1 MIWLIRNTFYCIFLL
16 NSFLCFTACNKQTQ
30 STSQNPVASVPVNLS
45 LYPNDPAYFK
55 IQTIGGWMY
64 VDGGINGIV
73 LYRLSNEQF
82 LAFERTSTQLP
93 DNSAA
98 KAFVQKDNFTLR
110 DTVSGSEWRL
120 IDGIVTKGPATWA
133 LRQYGTNYD
142 GNLLKVI
149 N

>member
-1 MIWLIRNTFYCIFLL
+1 MILWFGF
-16 NSFLCFTACNKQTQ
+16 FVTACNKQTQ
-30 STSQNPVASVPVNLS
+30 NTSQNPVPSVPVNLS
-45 LYPNDPAYFK
+45 FYPNDPAYFK

-64 VDGGINGIV
+64 VDGGINGLV

-93 DNSAA
+93 DNPAA

-110 DTVSGSEWRL
+110 DTVSGSEWRI
-120 IDGIVTKGPATWA
+120 IDGIVTKNPATWP

-142 GNLLKVI
+142 GNLLKII